1 MSRALAATVAAVTAV
16 VTLLSGCTEAS
27 HRCDDRPEPTD
38 VRGHRRPVEI
48 RPGGTDPALPVAAA
62 ARAVPAAGRGGSDTD
77 RVLVRLQRETLL
89 MADDLRPVRPG
100 RCTGGLPDRAG
111 AATRCTVSYAGVEV
125 PWQVRRTDPRP
136 GTPADR
142 PRYAVRPLAT
152 VHTAEAVYAAYA
164 WHVARSN
171 TDGPLA
177 PRDPRCD
184 RLPDVLTAAPGE
196 DTGYF
201 CQDILW
207 KCRSGDYD
215 FAWNDLPVRTDEH
228 GEVSFE

>member
-1 MSRALAATVAAVTAV
+1 MTAV
-16 VTLLSGCTEAS
+16 VTLLSGCTQAS

-62 ARAVPAAGRGGSDTD
+62 ARAVPAAGRGASDTD
-77 RVLVRLQRETLL
+77 RILVRLQRETLL
-89 MADDLRPVRPG
+89 MADDLRTVRPG
-100 RCTGGLPDRAG
+100 RCTGGPPDRTG

-125 PWQVRRTDPRP
+125 PWQVRLTDPPP
-136 GTPADR
+136 GTATDH
-142 PRYAVRPLAT
+142 PRYAFRPLTT

-164 WHVARSN
+164 WHVSRSDA
-171 TDGPLA
+171 DGPLA

-184 RLPDVLTAAPGE
+184 RLPDVFTSAPGE

-207 KCRSGDYD
+207 KCRSGDFD
-215 FAWNDLPVRTDEH
+215 FAWNDLPVRADEH